1 MKRNPAILLTILTT
15 LFVAQAQAQA
25 QTTTAAMGR
34 LFFAPEVRAQLERQ
48 RQLNVQESRSLEAG
62 TIRLDGIVVRSS
74 GKSTVWVN
82 NQDTRETG
90 VITGTSRKNPGQ
102 ASLSTGNEAP
112 ADLKVGVTLDRAT
125 RETSGGLAGGEIR
138 VRPGK

>member
-1 MKRNPAILLTILTT
+1 MKHTPAVLMVILAT
-15 LFVAQAQAQA
+15 LLIRQVQAQSAPLPL
-25 QTTTAAMGR
+25 GR
-34 LFFAPEVRAQLERQ
+34 LFLAPETRAQLERQ

-62 TIRLDGIVVRSS
+62 AIRLDGVVVRSS
-74 GKSTVWVN
+74 GNSTVWVN
-82 NQDTRETG
+82 HQDTRETG
-90 VITGTSRKNPGQ
+90 VITRTSRKDPGQ
-102 ASLSTGNEAP
+102 ALLTTGNEAP

>member
-1 MKRNPAILLTILTT
+1 MNRPSVAFMVILAT
-15 LFVAQAQAQA
+15 LLASQAQAQGA
-25 QTTTAAMGR
+25 SPPLGR
-34 LFFAPEVRAQLERQ
+34 LFLSPETRAQLERQ
-48 RQLNVQESRSLEAG
+48 RQFNIQESRSLEAG
-62 TIRLDGIVVRSS
+62 TIRLDGVVVRSS

-90 VITGTSRKNPGQ
+90 VVTSTSHRNPGQ
-102 ASLSTGNEAP
+102 ASLATGNEAP

-138 VRPGK
+138 VRPGR

>member
-1 MKRNPAILLTILTT
+1 MNRPSVAFMVILAT
-15 LFVAQAQAQA
+15 LLASQAQAQVA
-25 QTTTAAMGR
+25 SPALGR
-34 LFFAPEVRAQLERQ
+34 LFLSPETRAQLERQ
-48 RQLNVQESRSLEAG
+48 RQFNIQESRSLEAG
-62 TIRLDGIVVRSS
+62 TIRLDGVVVRSS

-90 VITGTSRKNPGQ
+90 VVTSTSHRNPGQ
-102 ASLSTGNEAP
+102 ASLATGNEAP

-138 VRPGK
+138 VRPGR

>member
-1 MKRNPAILLTILTT
+1 MKQTPAALLTILAA
-15 LFVAQAQAQA
+15 LCVAPAQAQSTMAPV
-25 QTTTAAMGR
+25 GR
-34 LFFAPEVRAQLERQ
+34 LFFAPEMRVQLERQ
-48 RQLNVQESRSLEAG
+48 RQLNLQESRSLEAG

-82 NQDTRETG
+82 NQDTRATG
-90 VITGTSRKNPGQ
+90 VVTSTSRKHPGQ
-102 ASLSTGNEAP
+102 ATLITGNEAP

>member
-1 MKRNPAILLTILTT
+1 
-15 LFVAQAQAQA
+15 
-25 QTTTAAMGR
+25 MGR
-34 LFFAPEVRAQLERQ
+34 LFFAPELRAQLERQ

-90 VITGTSRKNPGQ
+90 VITSTSRKNPGQ
-102 ASLSTGNEAP
+102 ASLTTGNEAP

-125 RETSGGLAGGEIR
+125 RETSGGLAAGEVR
-138 VRPGK
+138 VRPGR

>member
-1 MKRNPAILLTILTT
+1 MNRMQVALMALLPSL
-15 LFVAQAQAQA
+15 LAGQVQA
-25 QTTTAAMGR
+25 QTNPTPLGR
-34 LFFAPEVRAQLERQ
+34 LFLAPETRAQLERQ
-48 RQLNVQESRSLEAG
+48 RQFNIQEARSLEAG

-90 VITGTSRKNPGQ
+90 VITSTSHKNPGQ
-102 ASLSTGNEAP
+102 ASLTTGNEAP

-138 VRPGK
+138 IRPGR

>member
-1 MKRNPAILLTILTT
+1 MNRTQVTLMAILAA
-15 LFVAQAQAQA
+15 LFAGQVRSQSNPSPL
-25 QTTTAAMGR
+25 GR
-34 LFFAPEVRAQLERQ
+34 LFLSPETRAQLERQ
-48 RQLNVQESRSLEAG
+48 RQLNVQEARSLEAG

-74 GKSTVWVN
+74 GKPTVWVN

-90 VITGTSRKNPGQ
+90 VIISTSRKNPGQ
-102 ASLSTGNEAP
+102 ASLTAGNEAP

>member
-1 MKRNPAILLTILTT
+1 MNRVQATFIAFFAMLLTGQ
-15 LFVAQAQAQA
+15 VQA
-25 QTTTAAMGR
+25 QTSPIPLGR
-34 LFFAPEVRAQLERQ
+34 LFLSPEVRAQLERQ
-48 RQLNVQESRSLEAG
+48 RQLHVLESRSLEAG

-102 ASLSTGNEAP
+102 ASLSSGNETP

-138 VRPGK
+138 VRPGR